1 MTNPYS
7 PPHRRDTPTELSILY
22 LCGFRRTVGI
32 DGVGMWVHDGHPL
45 EGWTG
50 AQAALNFARAF
61 YPDRLRKA
69 ERKLARAVK
78 R

>member
-1 MTNPYS
+1 
-7 PPHRRDTPTELSILY
+7 
-22 LCGFRRTVGI
+22 
-32 DGVGMWVHDGHPL
+32 MWVHDGHPL